1 MFTIDQQRVEI
12 FAFDPIRLRPV
23 DSHIG
28 AAAGKVVGS
37 LGDRPTVGYQDRHA
51 HRREIGR
58 LGGTSER
65 RGNDRRDGDKNR
77 TGRTG
82 MQTRIGRFLFLVMGV
97 CACSIIFSAEPTLSN
112 PLFSKQRPWCIGRF
126 VFDRPV
132 ASEITDQRYA
142 YWGNKLEAQHNVSSA
157 EYQSKI
163 DRLEKKLRTERRFDP
178 ANPRNQSNPVWLE
191 RETSPT
197 KYSRVFAYQEGI
209 AKAAKLPFD
218 TEGYIFERNTLFH
231 TTGSFGASGLDK
243 FEPVY
248 TDLYR
253 RIKARDNWSVPTEP
267 GFCFDGGIATGSST
281 STEEVSQSFAL

>member
-1 MFTIDQQRVEI
+1 
-12 FAFDPIRLRPV
+12 
-23 DSHIG
+23 
-28 AAAGKVVGS
+28 
-37 LGDRPTVGYQDRHA
+37 
-51 HRREIGR
+51 
-58 LGGTSER
+58 
-65 RGNDRRDGDKNR
+65 
-77 TGRTG
+77 

-97 CACSIIFSAEPTLSN
+97 CACSITFSAEPTLSN

-142 YWGNKLEAQHNVSSA
+142 YWGNKLETQHNVSSA

-178 ANPRNQSNPVWLE
+178 ANPKNQSNPVWLE

-218 TEGYIFERNTLFH
+218 TEGYIFERSTLFH

-281 STEEVSQSFAL
+281 STEEVSQSFALMPGRPALLVIQMRDSVSKDQGRPLTKTLPDLRAKMDQISSGSYRILRQGKRTVAGMDAEEVLFALKEGEIT